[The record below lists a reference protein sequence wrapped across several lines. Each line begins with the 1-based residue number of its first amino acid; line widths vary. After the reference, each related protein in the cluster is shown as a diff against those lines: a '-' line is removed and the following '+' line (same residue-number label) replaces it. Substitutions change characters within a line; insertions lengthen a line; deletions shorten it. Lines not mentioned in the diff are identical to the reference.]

1 MLILSEEVAM
11 AVEDVTDQVGSA
23 VNVLKDIVEDL
34 TDEFRSKWGAELVQ
48 ERDELRA
55 SQVRLENLLVRIAA
69 EA

>member
-23 VNVLKDIVEDL
+23 VGVLKDIVGDL
-34 TDEFRSKWGAELVQ
+34 TDEFRSKWGVDLQREL
-48 ERDELRA
+48 DELKG

-69 EA
+69 EG